1 MMLITIDGPAGTG
14 KGTVAQAIAKQL
26 NLNYLDSG
34 AIYRVI
40 AYLLLDKDISFDNEV
55 QAIKEIEL
63 ADLVFSNSEILL
75 NKKNITSDIRTE
87 KIASS
92 ASIIATSNII
102 RESILDKQ
110 RRHLK
115 HPGLVAEGRDMGTVV
130 FPEARYKFYLNASVA
145 ERAQRRY
152 KQLISKGFDVNIT
165 TLEKEISDRDERD
178 QNRSVSPLVPAANSV
193 IIDTTHLLPE
203 EVIRLL
209 LTHINK

>member
-63 ADLVFSNSEILL
+63 ADLDFSNAEILL

-110 RRHLK
+110 RRYLK

-165 TLEKEISDRDERD
+165 SLEKEISDRDERD

-193 IIDTTHLLPE
+193 IIDTTNLSPE
-203 EVIRLL
+203 EVISLL